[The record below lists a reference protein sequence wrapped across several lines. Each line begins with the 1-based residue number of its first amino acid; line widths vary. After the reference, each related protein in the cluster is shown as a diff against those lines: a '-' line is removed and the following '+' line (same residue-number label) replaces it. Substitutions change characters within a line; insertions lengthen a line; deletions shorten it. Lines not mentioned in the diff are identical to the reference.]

1 MLEPTVGNGA
11 LADRIHDPQC
21 GFLSD
26 SCCYHAAGT
35 VGLRDFI
42 NIQYRSVEILAEF
55 CMSRTQRIN
64 KATYTA
70 SLHSERD
77 CTLSFVVIIGADGAD
92 VMEGRVDIIGLSP
105 MIGDRS
111 RASEVPLVVGSI
123 IVVIFAS
130 EIIVIGPIP
139 GALAVPV
146 PKLRELSSARR
157 RSACSMPITVCC
169 GDLHT
174 APVR

>member
-1 MLEPTVGNGA
+1 MPLQTEYTTPDV
-11 LADRIHDPQC
+11 
-21 GFLSD
+21 D

-64 KATYTA
+64 KATHTT

-77 CTLSFVVIIGADGAD
+77 CTLSFVVIIGAD

-111 RASEVPLVVGSI
+111 RASEVPLVVASI
-123 IVVIFAS
+123 LVVIFAS

-157 RSACSMPITVCC
+157 RSACSMLITFCC